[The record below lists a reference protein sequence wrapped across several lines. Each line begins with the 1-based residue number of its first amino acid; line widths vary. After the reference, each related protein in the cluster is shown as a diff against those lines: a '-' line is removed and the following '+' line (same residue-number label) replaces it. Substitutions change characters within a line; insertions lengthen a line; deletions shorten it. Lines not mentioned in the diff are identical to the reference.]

1 MCMSVHLE
9 LSRPKEDV
17 TVADHYHNI
26 SFDHGKESDKELLE
40 EDRRDHAFESSGLA
54 MPVLSWLR
62 TRTSLTED
70 EFRRRGLII

>member
-1 MCMSVHLE
+1 MRMSVHLE

-26 SFDHGKESDKELLE
+26 RFDHGKESDKEPLE

-54 MPVLSWLR
+54 MPVSSCER
-62 TRTSLTED
+62 APRRKMSFEGED
-70 EFRRRGLII
+70 